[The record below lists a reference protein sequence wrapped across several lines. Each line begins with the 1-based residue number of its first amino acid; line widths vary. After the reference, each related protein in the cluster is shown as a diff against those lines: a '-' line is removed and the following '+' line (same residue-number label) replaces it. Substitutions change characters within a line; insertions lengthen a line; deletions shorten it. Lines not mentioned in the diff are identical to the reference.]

1 MFIKFYKI
9 SNLILSLPKFVKRT
23 LILLTDIFLCF
34 FTVWFSFYLR
44 LDKFLEIKNEVVW
57 AALIS
62 VAIAIPLFF
71 IFKLYKTVFRYSGL
85 EIVPSIL
92 PAFLTYA
99 IIYFSIITLYGIDGI
114 SRTVGIIQP
123 FIFFLAFIATR
134 LLLPYLLVVFSEDN
148 KKFKDVTKAL
158 IYGAGNSGSQL
169 VTALNKS
176 NEIKVVGFLDDDNQL
191 NGRFLNGIK
200 IFSTTDIKNLVKSKG
215 VTHIL
220 LAIPSANRDERKKII
235 NKINKSKTNVLIKT
249 LPSVLDIVEG
259 KVTISDIRDL
269 YIDDI
274 LGREQVEPYTRLLI
288 KNIKN
293 KIVLVTGAGGSIG
306 QEICRQIIQNDP
318 QTIILLDH
326 NEFSLYLV
334 LAEIEA
340 IKKNLNL
347 EKISIIPLLGSVQD
361 ESFLSELMNNYKPNT
376 VYHAAAYKHVP
387 LVEKN
392 IIEGIKNNVFGTITV
407 LECAI
412 RNKVSDF
419 VLVST
424 DKAVRPTNIM
434 GASKRLAE
442 LCAQGIR
449 NNSKNIET
457 QVTIVRF
464 GNVLGS
470 SGSVIPKFK
479 KQIQNGGPITL
490 THPEVTR
497 YFMTI
502 PEAAQLVI
510 QAGAMSKGNDLF
522 VLDMGKP
529 IKIADLIAQVVK
541 LSGLTIKDIDNP
553 SGDIEVLITGLRSGE
568 KLFEELLLGEKLEQT
583 SHSKILKAQDP
594 FFSWDIIKSDIEEL
608 KNLTKQGQIDEV
620 IKILKKLVTGFK
632 PSNQILNNFIP
643 TNQND

>member
-9 SNLILSLPKFVKRT
+9 SNLILGLPKFVKRT

-85 EIVPSIL
+85 EIVPSTL

-99 IIYFSIITLYGIDGI
+99 IIYCSIITLYGIDGI

-123 FIFFLAFIATR
+123 FIFFLAFIASR

-148 KKFKDVTKAL
+148 KKFKNVTKAL

-200 IFSTTDIKNLVKSKG
+200 IFPTTDIKNLVESKE

-220 LAIPSANRDERKKII
+220 LATPSANRDERKKII
-235 NKINKSKTNVLIKT
+235 NKINQSKTNVLIKT

-449 NNSKNIET
+449 DNSKNIET
-457 QVTIVRF
+457 QLTIVRF

-529 IKIADLIAQVVK
+529 IKIADLIARVVK

-583 SHSKILKAQDP
+583 LHSKILKAQDP
-594 FFSWDIIKSDIEEL
+594 FFSWDIVKADIEEL
-608 KNLTKQGQIDEV
+608 KNLTKQDQIDEV

-632 PSNQILNNFIP
+632 PSNQVLNNFIT

>member
-9 SNLILSLPKFVKRT
+9 SNLILGLPKFVKRT
-23 LILLTDIFLCF
+23 LILLTDTFLCF

-85 EIVPSIL
+85 EIVPSTL

-99 IIYFSIITLYGIDGI
+99 IIYCSIITLYGIDGI

-123 FIFFLAFIATR
+123 FIFFLAFIASR

-148 KKFKDVTKAL
+148 KKFKNVTKAL

-200 IFSTTDIKNLVKSKG
+200 IFPTTDIKNLVESKE

-220 LAIPSANRDERKKII
+220 LATPSANRDERKKII
-235 NKINKSKTNVLIKT
+235 NKINQSKTNVLIKT

-306 QEICRQIIQNDP
+306 QEICRQIIQNGP

-326 NEFSLYLV
+326 NEFSLYLI

-340 IKKNLNL
+340 IKKNLKL

-407 LECAI
+407 LECSI

-449 NNSKNIET
+449 DNSKNIET
-457 QVTIVRF
+457 QLTIVRF

-529 IKIADLIAQVVK
+529 IKIADLIARVVK

-583 SHSKILKAQDP
+583 LHSKILKAQDP
-594 FFSWDIIKSDIEEL
+594 FFSWDIVKADIEEL
-608 KNLTKQGQIDEV
+608 KNLTKQDQIDEV

-632 PSNQILNNFIP
+632 PSNQVLNNFIT

>member
-9 SNLILSLPKFVKRT
+9 SNLILGLPKFVKRT
-23 LILLTDIFLCF
+23 LILLTDTFLCF

-85 EIVPSIL
+85 EIVSSTL

-99 IIYFSIITLYGIDGI
+99 IIYCSIITLYGIDGI

-123 FIFFLAFIATR
+123 FIFFLAFIASR

-148 KKFKDVTKAL
+148 KKFKNVTKAL

-200 IFSTTDIKNLVKSKG
+200 IFPTTDIKNLVESKE

-220 LAIPSANRDERKKII
+220 LATPSANRDERKKII
-235 NKINKSKTNVLIKT
+235 NKINQSKTNVLIKT

-306 QEICRQIIQNDP
+306 QEICRQIIQNGP
-318 QTIILLDH
+318 QTIILLDL
-326 NEFSLYLV
+326 SL
-334 LAEIEA
+334 IH
-340 IKKNLNL
+340 I
-347 EKISIIPLLGSVQD
+347 
-361 ESFLSELMNNYKPNT
+361 
-376 VYHAAAYKHVP
+376 
-387 LVEKN
+387 
-392 IIEGIKNNVFGTITV
+392 
-407 LECAI
+407 
-412 RNKVSDF
+412 
-419 VLVST
+419 
-424 DKAVRPTNIM
+424 
-434 GASKRLAE
+434 
-442 LCAQGIR
+442 
-449 NNSKNIET
+449 
-457 QVTIVRF
+457 
-464 GNVLGS
+464 
-470 SGSVIPKFK
+470 
-479 KQIQNGGPITL
+479 
-490 THPEVTR
+490 
-497 YFMTI
+497 
-502 PEAAQLVI
+502 
-510 QAGAMSKGNDLF
+510 
-522 VLDMGKP
+522 
-529 IKIADLIAQVVK
+529 
-541 LSGLTIKDIDNP
+541 
-553 SGDIEVLITGLRSGE
+553 
-568 KLFEELLLGEKLEQT
+568 
-583 SHSKILKAQDP
+583 
-594 FFSWDIIKSDIEEL
+594 
-608 KNLTKQGQIDEV
+608 
-620 IKILKKLVTGFK
+620 
-632 PSNQILNNFIP
+632 
-643 TNQND
+643 

>member
-9 SNLILSLPKFVKRT
+9 PNLILGLPKFVNRT
-23 LILLTDIFLCF
+23 LVLLTDTFLCF

-85 EIVPSIL
+85 EIVLSIL

-99 IIYFSIITLYGIDGI
+99 IIYCSIITLYGIDGI
-114 SRTVGIIQP
+114 SRTIGIIQP
-123 FIFFLAFIATR
+123 FIFFLAFIASR
-134 LLLPYLLVVFSEDN
+134 LLPPYLLVVFSEDN
-148 KKFKDVTKAL
+148 KKFKNVTKAL

-200 IFSTTDIKNLVKSKG
+200 IFPTIDIKNLVESKE

-220 LAIPSANRDERKKII
+220 LATPSANRNERKKII
-235 NKINKSKTNVLIKT
+235 NKINQSKTNVLIKT

-306 QEICRQIIQNDP
+306 QEICRQIIQNGP

-334 LAEIEA
+334 LAEIET
-340 IKKNLNL
+340 IKKNLKL

-407 LECAI
+407 LECSI

-442 LCAQGIR
+442 LCVQGICD
-449 NNSKNIET
+449 NSKNIET

-541 LSGLTIKDIDNP
+541 LSGLTIKNIDNP
-553 SGDIEVLITGLRSGE
+553 NGDIEVLITGLRSGE
-568 KLFEELLLGEKLEQT
+568 KLYEELLLGEKLKQT
-583 SHSKILKAQDP
+583 MHSKIFKAQDP
-594 FFSWDIIKSDIEEL
+594 FYSWNIIKTDIEKL
-608 KNLTKQGQIDEV
+608 NNLTKHNEIEEI

-632 PSNQILNNFIP
+632 PSNKVLNNSIT

>member
-9 SNLILSLPKFVKRT
+9 PNLILGLPKFVKRT
-23 LILLTDIFLCF
+23 LVLLTDTFLCF

-85 EIVPSIL
+85 EIVSSIL
-92 PAFLTYA
+92 PAFLVYA
-99 IIYFSIITLYGIDGI
+99 IIYFSIITLYGIDGV
-114 SRTVGIIQP
+114 SRTIGIIQP
-123 FIFFLAFIATR
+123 FIFFLIFIATR
-134 LLLPYLLVVFSEDN
+134 LLISYLLVVFPEDN
-148 KKFKDVTKAL
+148 KKFKNVTKAL

-200 IFSTTDIKNLVKSKG
+200 IFPTIDIKNLVESKE

-220 LAIPSANRDERKKII
+220 LATPSANRNERKKII
-235 NKINKSKTNVLIKT
+235 NKINQSKTNVLIKT

-306 QEICRQIIQNDP
+306 QEICRQIIQNGP

-334 LAEIEA
+334 LAEIET
-340 IKKNLNL
+340 IKKNLKL

-407 LECAI
+407 LECSI

-449 NNSKNIET
+449 GNSKNIET
-457 QVTIVRF
+457 QLTIVRF

-529 IKIADLIAQVVK
+529 IKIADLIARVVK
-541 LSGLTIKDIDNP
+541 LSGLTIKDKDNP

-583 SHSKILKAQDP
+583 LHSKILKAQDP
-594 FFSWDIIKSDIEEL
+594 FFSWDIVKADIEEL
-608 KNLTKQGQIDEV
+608 KNLTKQDQIDEV
-620 IKILKKLVTGFK
+620 IKILKKLVSGFK
-632 PSNQILNNFIP
+632 PSNQVMNNFIT

>member
-9 SNLILSLPKFVKRT
+9 SNLILGLPKFVKRT

-85 EIVPSIL
+85 EIVPSTL

-99 IIYFSIITLYGIDGI
+99 IIYCSIITLYGIDGI

-123 FIFFLAFIATR
+123 FIFFLAFIASR

-148 KKFKDVTKAL
+148 KKFKNVTKAL

-200 IFSTTDIKNLVKSKG
+200 IFPTTDIKNLVESKE

-220 LAIPSANRDERKKII
+220 LATPSANRDERKKII
-235 NKINKSKTNVLIKT
+235 NKINQSKTNVLIKT

-306 QEICRQIIQNDP
+306 QEICRQIIQNGP
-318 QTIILLDH
+318 KTIILLDH

-347 EKISIIPLLGSVQD
+347 EKVSIIPLLGSVKD

-407 LECAI
+407 LECSI

-449 NNSKNIET
+449 DNSKNIET
-457 QVTIVRF
+457 QLTIVRF

-529 IKIADLIAQVVK
+529 IKIADLIARVVK

-583 SHSKILKAQDP
+583 LHSKILKAQDP
-594 FFSWDIIKSDIEEL
+594 FFFMGYCEGRYRR
-608 KNLTKQGQIDEV
+608 TKE
-620 IKILKKLVTGFK
+620 
-632 PSNQILNNFIP
+632 SN
-643 TNQND
+643 

>member
-9 SNLILSLPKFVKRT
+9 SNLILSLPKFVKHT

-85 EIVPSIL
+85 EIVSSIL
-92 PAFLTYA
+92 PAFLVYA
-99 IIYFSIITLYGIDGI
+99 IIYFSIITLYGIDGV
-114 SRTVGIIQP
+114 SRTIGIIQP
-123 FIFFLAFIATR
+123 FIFFLIFIATR
-134 LLLPYLLVVFSEDN
+134 LLISYLLVVFPEDN
-148 KKFKDVTKAL
+148 KKFKNVTKAL

-176 NEIKVVGFLDDDNQL
+176 SEIKVVGFLDDDNQL

-220 LAIPSANRDERKKII
+220 LATPSANRDERKNII
-235 NKINKSKTNVLIKT
+235 NKINQSKTNVLIKT

-274 LGREQVEPYTRLLI
+274 LGREQVEPHTSLLI

-306 QEICRQIIQNDP
+306 QEICRQIIQNGP
-318 QTIILLDH
+318 QTIILLDN

-334 LAEIEA
+334 LAEIET

-347 EKISIIPLLGSVQD
+347 EKISIISLLGSVQD

-449 NNSKNIET
+449 DNSKNIET
-457 QVTIVRF
+457 QVSIVRF

-479 KQIQNGGPITL
+479 KQIKNGGPITL

-529 IKIADLIAQVVK
+529 IKIVDLIAQVVK

-594 FFSWDIIKSDIEEL
+594 FFSWDIIKADIEEL
-608 KNLTKQGQIDEV
+608 KNLTKQDQIDEV

-632 PSNQILNNFIP
+632 PSNQVLENFIP

>member
-1 MFIKFYKI
+1 MFVKFYKI
-9 SNLILSLPKFVKRT
+9 SNLILGLPKFVKRT
-23 LILLTDIFLCF
+23 LILLTDTFLCF

-44 LDKFLEIKNEVVW
+44 LDEFLEIKNEVVW

-62 VAIAIPLFF
+62 IAIAIPLFF
-71 IFKLYKTVFRYSGL
+71 IFRLYKTVFRYSGL

-148 KKFKDVTKAL
+148 KKFKNVTKAL

-220 LAIPSANRDERKKII
+220 LATPSANRDERKKII
-235 NKINKSKTNVLIKT
+235 NKINQSKTNVLIKT

-274 LGREQVEPYTRLLI
+274 LGREQVEPYTSLII

-306 QEICRQIIQNDP
+306 QEICRQIIQNGP

-340 IKKNLNL
+340 IKKNLNI

-361 ESFLSELMNNYKPNT
+361 ESFLSELMDNYKPNT

-387 LVEKN
+387 LVERN

-407 LECAI
+407 LECSI

-449 NNSKNIET
+449 DNSKNIET

-510 QAGAMSKGNDLF
+510 QAGAMSRGNDLF

-529 IKIADLIAQVVK
+529 IKIADLIARVVK

-583 SHSKILKAQDP
+583 LHSKILKAQDP
-594 FFSWDIIKSDIEEL
+594 FFSWDIIKADIEEL
-608 KNLTKQGQIDEV
+608 KNLTKQGQIDGV
-620 IKILKKLVTGFK
+620 IKVLKKLVTGFK
-632 PSNQILNNFIP
+632 PSNQVLKNFIP

>member
-85 EIVPSIL
+85 EIVSSIL
-92 PAFLTYA
+92 PAFLVYA
-99 IIYFSIITLYGIDGI
+99 IIYFSIITLYGIDGV
-114 SRTVGIIQP
+114 SRTIGIIQP
-123 FIFFLAFIATR
+123 FIFFLIFIATR
-134 LLLPYLLVVFSEDN
+134 LLISYLLVVFPEDN
-148 KKFKDVTKAL
+148 KKFKNVTKAL

-176 NEIKVVGFLDDDNQL
+176 SEIKVVGFLDDDNQL

-220 LAIPSANRDERKKII
+220 LATPSANRDERKNII
-235 NKINKSKTNVLIKT
+235 NKINQSKTNVLIKT

-274 LGREQVEPYTRLLI
+274 LGREQVEPHTSLLI

-306 QEICRQIIQNDP
+306 QEICRQIIQNGP
-318 QTIILLDH
+318 QTIILLDN

-334 LAEIEA
+334 LAEIET

-347 EKISIIPLLGSVQD
+347 EKISIISLLGSVQD

-449 NNSKNIET
+449 DNSKNIET
-457 QVTIVRF
+457 QVSIVRF

-479 KQIQNGGPITL
+479 KQIKNGGPITL

-529 IKIADLIAQVVK
+529 IKIVDLIAQVVK

-594 FFSWDIIKSDIEEL
+594 FFSWDIIKADIEEL
-608 KNLTKQGQIDEV
+608 KNLTKQDQIDEV

-632 PSNQILNNFIP
+632 PSNQVLENFIP

>member
-1 MFIKFYKI
+1 MSKKFYIFSK
-9 SNLILSLPKFVKRT
+9 SILSLPKFVKR
-23 LILLTDIFLCF
+23 IIVLLTDIFLCF

-44 LDKFLEIKNEVVW
+44 LGKFLEIKNEVLW

-71 IFKLYKTVFRYSGL
+71 MFRLYKTVFRYSGL
-85 EIVPSIL
+85 EIVSSIL

-99 IIYFSIITLYGIDGI
+99 VIYFSIITLYGIDGI

-123 FIFFLAFIATR
+123 FIFFLVFIATR

-148 KKFKDVTKAL
+148 KKFKNTTRAL

-176 NEIKVVGFLDDDNQL
+176 NEIKVVGFLDDNNQL
-191 NGRFLNGIK
+191 KGRFLNGIK
-200 IFSTTDIKNLVKSKG
+200 IFSTTDIKSLVKSKG

-220 LAIPSANRDERKKII
+220 LATPSASRDERKKII
-235 NKINKSKTNVLIKT
+235 NKINQSNTNVLIKT
-249 LPSVLDIVEG
+249 LPSILDIVEG
-259 KVTISDIRDL
+259 KVTVSDIRDL

-274 LGREQVEPYTRLLI
+274 LGREQVEPDAKLLI

-318 QTIILLDH
+318 RKIILLDN
-326 NEFSLYLV
+326 NEFSLYTI

-340 IKKNLNL
+340 IKINLKI

-361 ESFLSELMNNYKPNT
+361 KNFLSEVMNNFKPNT

-387 LVEKN
+387 LVEEN

-407 LECAI
+407 LEYAI
-412 RNKVSDF
+412 QNNVSDF

-449 NNSKNIET
+449 DSSKNIGT
-457 QVTIVRF
+457 QVSIVRF

-510 QAGAMSKGNDLF
+510 QAGAMSQGNDLF

-541 LSGLTIKDIDNP
+541 LSGLTIKNIDNP
-553 SGDIEVLITGLRSGE
+553 NGDIEVLITGLRSGE
-568 KLFEELLLGEKLEQT
+568 KLYEELLLGEKLKQT
-583 SHSKILKAQDP
+583 MHSKIFKAQDP
-594 FFSWDIIKSDIEEL
+594 FYSWGFIKTDIEKL
-608 KNLTKQGQIDEV
+608 NNLTKHNEIEEI

-632 PSNQILNNFIP
+632 PSNQALNNSIT

>member
-9 SNLILSLPKFVKRT
+9 LYLILCLPKFVKRT

-62 VAIAIPLFF
+62 VAIAIPIFF
-71 IFKLYKTVFRYSGL
+71 IFKLYKTVFRHSGL
-85 EIVPSIL
+85 EIVPSIF
-92 PAFLTYA
+92 PAFLTYS
-99 IIYFSIITLYGIDGI
+99 IIYFSIVTLYGVDGV
-114 SRTVGIIQP
+114 SRTIGIIQP
-123 FIFFLAFIATR
+123 SIFFLVFIATR
-134 LLLPYLLVVFSEDN
+134 LLVPYLLLVFSEDN
-148 KKFKDVTKAL
+148 KKLKNMTRAL

-176 NEIKVVGFLDDDNQL
+176 NQIKVVGFLDDDNQL

-200 IFSTTDIKNLVKSKG
+200 IFSTIDIKNIIKSKG

-220 LAIPSANRDERKKII
+220 LAIPSANRDERKRII
-235 NKINKSKTNVLIKT
+235 NKINQSKTNVLIKT

-274 LGREQVEPYTRLLI
+274 LGREQVKPYTSLLI

-306 QEICRQIIQNDP
+306 QEICRQIIQNGP

-334 LAEIEA
+334 HAEIET

-407 LECAI
+407 LECSI

-442 LCAQGIR
+442 LCVQGICD
-449 NNSKNIET
+449 NSKNIET

-541 LSGLTIKDIDNP
+541 LSGLTIKNIDNP
-553 SGDIEVLITGLRSGE
+553 NGDIEVLITGLRSGE
-568 KLFEELLLGEKLEQT
+568 KLYEELLLGEKLKQT
-583 SHSKILKAQDP
+583 MHSKIFKAQDP
-594 FFSWDIIKSDIEEL
+594 FYSWNIIKTDIEKL
-608 KNLTKQGQIDEV
+608 NNLTKHNEIEEI

-632 PSNQILNNFIP
+632 PSNKVLNNSIT